1 MYLLV
6 KIKPGGMVDA
16 SLALGMLRFLVLG
29 PHSCTEVPTSA
40 VIEHEHSVDY
50 KAYDKRNDNN
60 FLIGSCIYKPST
72 KAHASKELLTAVD
85 FVM

>member
-40 VIEHEHSVDY
+40 VIEHEQ
-50 KAYDKRNDNN
+50 
-60 FLIGSCIYKPST
+60 P
-72 KAHASKELLTAVD
+72 
-85 FVM
+85 